1 MVFVDKWP
9 LKNAKAMVFLKSSGT
24 GINSESGPQNLGFF
38 MGDAH
43 ALIYLLKKSRRGRF
57 NVLPLD
63 VWHSC

>member
-1 MVFVDKWP
+1 
-9 LKNAKAMVFLKSSGT
+9 MVFLKSSGT

-57 NVLPLD
+57 NVPPLD